1 MEINIE
7 RINELAH
14 KAKSNL
20 GLTEEEREEQ
30 KRLRQAYIDQ
40 FKASLQSQL
49 DNMYVVDPQG
59 NKRKLEKK
67 HPEGEP
73 GSH

>member
-1 MEINIE
+1 M
-7 RINELAH
+7 
-14 KAKSNL
+14 
-20 GLTEEEREEQ
+20 
-30 KRLRQAYIDQ
+30 RQAYIDQ

-67 HPEGEP
+67 HPEGES